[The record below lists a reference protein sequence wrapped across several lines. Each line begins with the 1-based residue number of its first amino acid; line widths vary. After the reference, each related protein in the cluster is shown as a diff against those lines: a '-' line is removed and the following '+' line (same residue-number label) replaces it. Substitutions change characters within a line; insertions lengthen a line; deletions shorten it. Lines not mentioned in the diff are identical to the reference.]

1 MPELATKLPGIG
13 TTIFTVMSALAQE
26 HGAINLSQ
34 GYPDF
39 PAPAQLID
47 LVSKYMREGY
57 NQYPPMTGVPYL
69 REQIARKVASLYGA
83 QVDETAEITVTSGAT
98 EALFVAI

>member
-1 MPELATKLPGIG
+1 MLDSKLPGVG

-39 PAPAQLID
+39 EPPAE
-47 LVSKYMREGY
+47 LVERVHYYLTHGK
-57 NQYPPMTGVPYL
+57 NQYPPMAGIGPL
-69 REQIARKVASLYGA
+69 REAIATKIAAR
-83 QVDETAEITVTSGAT
+83 
-98 EALFVAI
+98 